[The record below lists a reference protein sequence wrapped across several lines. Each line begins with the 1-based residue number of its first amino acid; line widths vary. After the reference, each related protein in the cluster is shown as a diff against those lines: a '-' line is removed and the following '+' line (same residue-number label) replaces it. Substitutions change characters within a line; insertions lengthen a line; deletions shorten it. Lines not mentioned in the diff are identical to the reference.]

1 VARNSPGALV
11 SVGYNAAN
19 MRISRTKTA
28 AAGLLIACY
37 FLLLTRDGWKSY
49 FDADSLLNIAY
60 LHGYGR
66 VPLGM
71 MAVQALTVFTPEYR
85 PMGGLYYR
93 TLFAVFGLDPLAF
106 RIAAFLLLGLNLALA
121 WRWARELSGSRFTAA
136 ASTLLF
142 AFHPALSALYYG
154 DGTIYDVL
162 CLSFLLAALTRY
174 VRIRRQ
180 EGFLGIRDLLVVMA
194 FFGAALGSKEMALTF
209 PGVLIVYEGLFHSH
223 FRSLGRRAT
232 PIVILG
238 IMTALCMGWKTFA
251 PNPMSSNI
259 GQAYTPRFDLTFIGR
274 EYLHYYQQLVLDP
287 SLGGTAL
294 CVGLLI
300 ALAAAA
306 AMRNRVML
314 FGLLFANLALLPVCV
329 IPGRGGFVWYIPML
343 GWALYGGSALW
354 QLGSALAALVRTPAY
369 WQAALLGVVAIAA
382 YWFQAPRA
390 AELGA
395 PYIEEQQPLRSLMT
409 AARSASPRLPAGA
422 RILLEGDPADVTSLI
437 PLFLLRLGYRDA
449 RLWVEPVAQL
459 PENDSPAE
467 ASLYAMTIRRAG
479 SGYRV
484 ATYPQ
489 TGATPVQVATSPGVV
504 HRGQTVRAEFPAS
517 LAGCEID
524 VAYNMPEDEL
534 LRAGVWS
541 SWVKLDVQ
549 GGGVAQ
555 VGRDAERGLVVIDH
569 VRGCKGDWMPARGSF
584 VIIP

>member
-1 VARNSPGALV
+1 
-11 SVGYNAAN
+11 
-19 MRISRTKTA
+19 MRISRAKTA

-66 VPLGM
+66 TPLGM
-71 MAVQALTVFTPEYR
+71 MLVQALTVFTPEYR

-93 TLFAVFGLDPLAF
+93 TLFAVFGLNPVAF
-106 RIAAFLLLGLNLALA
+106 RVAAFLLLGLNLALA
-121 WRWARELSGSRFTAA
+121 WRFARELSGSRFAA
-136 ASTLLF
+136 AVCTLLF

-162 CLSFLLAALTRY
+162 CLSFLLAALITY
-174 VRIRRQ
+174 VRVRQ
-180 EGFLGIRDLLVVMA
+180 EDGFLSTRDLLVVMA
-194 FFGAALGSKEMALTF
+194 FFGGALGSKEMALTF
-209 PGVLIVYEGLFHSH
+209 PGMLVVYEGVFHSH
-223 FRSLGRRAT
+223 LRSLGRRAR

-238 IMTALCMGWKTFA
+238 VMTALCMAWKTFA

-259 GQAYTPRFDLTFIGR
+259 GQAYTPRFDLTFIGHG
-274 EYLHYYQQLVLDP
+274 YLSYYQQLVLDP

-294 CVGLLI
+294 LVGLLV
-300 ALAAAA
+300 ALGVAAAL
-306 AMRNRVML
+306 RNRVML

-329 IPGRGGFVWYIPML
+329 IPGRGGFVWYIPVL
-343 GWALYGGSALW
+343 GWALYAGSALW
-354 QLGSALAALVRTPAY
+354 QLSTALSALTRAPAY
-369 WQAALLGVVAIAA
+369 WQATLLGVVAIAG
-382 YWFQAPRA
+382 YWFQAPGA
-390 AELGA
+390 AQLGA
-395 PYIEEQQPLRSLMT
+395 PYMQEQQPLRSLMR
-409 AARSASPRLPAGA
+409 AARSASPKLPAGS

-449 RLWVEPVAQL
+449 GLWVEPVAQL
-459 PENDSPAE
+459 PENDSPAD
-467 ASLYAMTIRRAG
+467 AGLYAMTIRRAG
-479 SGYRV
+479 SGFR
-484 ATYPQ
+484 ATTHEQ
-489 TGATPVQVATSPGVV
+489 TQVAPVEVAISPGVV
-504 HRGQTVRAEFPAS
+504 HRGQAVRAAFPAGF
-517 LAGCEID
+517 AGCETG

-541 SWVKLDVQ
+541 SWMKLDAQ

-569 VRGCKGDWMPARGSF
+569 VRGCQGEWMPARGSF

>member
-1 VARNSPGALV
+1 
-11 SVGYNAAN
+11 
-19 MRISRTKTA
+19 MRISRVKTA

-37 FLLLTRDGWKSY
+37 FLLLTRDGWKAY

-66 VPLGM
+66 VPLRM
-71 MAVQALTVFTPEYR
+71 VLVQALTVFTPEYR

-93 TLFAVFGLDPLAF
+93 TLFAVFGLNPVAF
-106 RIAAFLLLGLNLALA
+106 RVAAFLLLGLNLALA
-121 WRWARELSGSRFTAA
+121 WRFARELSGSRFTAA
-136 ASTLLF
+136 ACTLLF
-142 AFHPALSALYYG
+142 AFHPVMSALYYG

-162 CLSFLLAALTRY
+162 CLTFLLAALIRY
-174 VRIRRQ
+174 VRVRRVDRL
-180 EGFLGIRDLLVVMA
+180 LGTRDLLVVMA

-209 PGVLIVYEGLFHSH
+209 PGMLIVYEGVFH
-223 FRSLGRRAT
+223 RRLDNLGRRAK

-238 IMTALCMGWKTFA
+238 VMTALCMAWKTFA
-251 PNPMSSNI
+251 PNPLSSNI
-259 GQAYTPRFDLTFIGR
+259 GQAYTPRLDLAFIGHA
-274 EYLHYYQQLVLDP
+274 YLSYYQQLVLAP

-294 CVGLLI
+294 LVGLLV
-300 ALAAAA
+300 AFGVAA

-343 GWALYGGSALW
+343 GWALFGGCALW
-354 QLGSALAALVRTPAY
+354 QAGSAVSSLTRAPAY

-382 YWFQAPRA
+382 YWFHAPRA
-390 AELGA
+390 AQLGA
-395 PYIEEQQPLRSLMT
+395 PYSQEQQPLRSLMT

-449 RLWVEPVAQL
+449 SLWVEPVAQVSG
-459 PENDSPAE
+459 EDSQAD
-467 ASLYAMTIRRAG
+467 AGLYAMTIRRAWPG
-479 SGYRV
+479 FRV
-484 ATYPQ
+484 TTHPQ
-489 TGATPVQVATSPGVV
+489 TEVAPVQVAISPGVV
-504 HRGQTVRAEFPAS
+504 HRGQVVRAAFPAGF
-517 LAGCEID
+517 AGCEIG

-534 LRAGVWS
+534 LRAGVWPA
-541 SWVKLDVQ
+541 WMKLDTQ

-555 VGRDAERGLVVIDH
+555 VGRDAERGLVVLDH
-569 VRGCKGDWMPARGSF
+569 VRGCQGEWMPAQGSF

>member
-1 VARNSPGALV
+1 
-11 SVGYNAAN
+11 
-19 MRISRTKTA
+19 MRISRVKTA
-28 AAGLLIACY
+28 AAGSLIACY

-71 MAVQALTVFTPEYR
+71 MLVQALTVFTPEYR

-93 TLFAVFGLDPLAF
+93 TLFAVFGLNPAAF
-106 RIAAFLLLGLNLALA
+106 RVAAFLLLGLNLALA
-121 WRWARELSGSRFTAA
+121 WRFARAVSGSRFTAA
-136 ASTLLF
+136 ACTLLF
-142 AFHPALSALYYG
+142 GFHPALSALYYG

-162 CLSFLLAALTRY
+162 CLSFLLAALTTY
-174 VRIRRQ
+174 VQVRGQ
-180 EGFLGIRDLLVVMA
+180 DHFLGTRDLLVVMA

-209 PGVLIVYEGLFHSH
+209 PGMLIVYEGVFHSH
-223 FRSLGRRAT
+223 FRDWRGRAR

-238 IMTALCMGWKTFA
+238 VMTALCMAWKTFA

-259 GQAYTPRFDLTFIGR
+259 GQAYTPRFDLAFIGR

-294 CVGLLI
+294 SVGLLV
-300 ALAAAA
+300 ALGVAAAV
-306 AMRNRVML
+306 RNRVML

-329 IPGRGGFVWYIPML
+329 IPERGGFVWYIPML
-343 GWALYGGSALW
+343 GWALYAGG
-354 QLGSALAALVRTPAY
+354 ALAALAGVRAY

-395 PYIEEQQPLRSLMT
+395 PYMQEQQPLRNLMT
-409 AARSASPRLPAGA
+409 AAHSASPRLPAGS

-437 PLFLLRLGYRDA
+437 PLFLLRLGYGDA
-449 RLWVEPVAQL
+449 SLWVEPVAQL
-459 PENDSPAE
+459 TDNDSA
-467 ASLYAMTIRRAG
+467 ADAGLYAMTIRRDG
-479 SGYRV
+479 SGFRV
-484 ATYPQ
+484 TTRPLTEVA
-489 TGATPVQVATSPGVV
+489 PVQVAISPGVV
-504 HRGQTVRAEFPAS
+504 HRGQTVRAAFPAG
-517 LAGCEID
+517 LAGCEIG

-541 SWVKLDVQ
+541 SWMKLDVQ
-549 GGGVAQ
+549 GSGVAE
-555 VGRDAERGLVVIDH
+555 VGHDAERGLVVIDH
-569 VRGCKGDWMPARGSF
+569 VRGCQGDWMPARGSF

>member
-1 VARNSPGALV
+1 
-11 SVGYNAAN
+11 
-19 MRISRTKTA
+19 MRISRAKTA

-66 VPLGM
+66 VPLGV

-121 WRWARELSGSRFTAA
+121 WRFARELSGSRFAAA

-142 AFHPALSALYYG
+142 AFHPAMSALYYG

-180 EGFLGIRDLLVVMA
+180 GGFLGTRDLLVVMA
-194 FFGAALGSKEMALTF
+194 FLGAALGSKEMALTF
-209 PGVLIVYEGLFHSH
+209 PAMLVVYEGVFHSH
-223 FRSLGRRAT
+223 VRNLGRRAK

-238 IMTALCMGWKTFA
+238 VMTALCMAWKTFA

-259 GQAYTPRFDLTFIGR
+259 GQAYTPRFDMAFIGHG
-274 EYLHYYQQLVLDP
+274 YLSYYQQLVLDP
-287 SLGGTAL
+287 SLGGIAL
-294 CVGLLI
+294 CVGLLL
-300 ALAAAA
+300 ALVTAA
-306 AMRNRVML
+306 AMRNRIML

-343 GWALYGGSALW
+343 GWALYGGGALW
-354 QLGSALAALVRTPAY
+354 RFGSALSAVARAPAY
-369 WQAALLGVVAIAA
+369 CQAALLGIVAIAS

-395 PYIEEQQPLRSLMT
+395 PYTQDQRPLRSLMT

-449 RLWVEPVAQL
+449 SLWVEPVAQL
-459 PENDSPAE
+459 TENDSPAD
-467 ASLYAMTIRRAG
+467 AGLYAMTIRRSE
-479 SGYRV
+479 SGFWVTTHPRSEV
-484 ATYPQ
+484 P
-489 TGATPVQVATSPGVV
+489 PVQVATSPGVV
-504 HRGQTVRAEFPAS
+504 HRGQSVRAALPAGF
-517 LAGCEID
+517 AGCEIS

-541 SWVKLDVQ
+541 SWMKLDAQ
-549 GGGVAQ
+549 GGGAAQ

-569 VRGCKGDWMPARGSF
+569 VRGCQGEWMPARGSF